1 MIELR
6 VPVPGLMS
14 EDFIDLKTFIRD
26 VPDFPKPGIVFK
38 DITPLLSSPLAFAQV
53 VERFSSHFAGAGI
66 TKVVAMESRGFIFGA
81 PIALGLG
88 VGFVPIRKPGKL
100 PWTRRRHEYTL
111 EYGTDALEIHDDA
124 VTDGDRVLI
133 VDDVLATGGTAAAA
147 VALVEILGARVTGIA
162 MLMELRF
169 LDGRSKLGDADVF
182 SLIEY

>member
-1 MIELR
+1 MSGVPIE
-6 VPVPGLMS
+6 
-14 EDFIDLKTFIRD
+14 LKTFIRD

-38 DITPLLSSPLAFAQV
+38 DITPLLSSPPAFVWVIEQ
-53 VERFSSHFAGAGI
+53 FSSHFAGAGI

-81 PIALGLG
+81 PIALSLG

-100 PWTRRRHEYTL
+100 PWTTQRHEYTL
-111 EYGTDALEIHDDA
+111 EYGSDALEIHDDA
-124 VTDGDRVLI
+124 LSEGDRVLI

-147 VALVEILGARVTGIA
+147 IALVEILGATVAGIA

-169 LDGRSKLGDADVF
+169 LNGRSRLGNADVF